1 MNQHC
6 FISLEHIRKEYDLP
20 EKFTFPFSYEPHPL
34 AIYAVEDLKC
44 RIATIHD
51 RDNPDEKYATRQG
64 VGKMFG
70 VLIVT
75 DSENKL
81 GYLSAFSGKWGEL
94 NHYEGFV
101 PPIFDTL
108 DPSGFYKIEEAE
120 TNVINQKISDIENSI
135 SYLDAKSNL
144 EKTKKDAEIK
154 IKNLKAL
161 IKTEKA
167 IRAQKRIDFKL
178 LLQDS
183 ELENA
188 LKSLDDQSIALSYQL
203 KHLQENNNIA
213 LNAAN
218 ASLQY
223 FEQQINELKSA
234 RKAKSGLLQKRLFEC
249 YNFLNARGETKNLID
264 IFGITDETTPPS
276 GAGECAA
283 PKLLQF
289 AFAHH
294 LKPIVMAEFWYGNS
308 PQSEIRKHGLYY
320 PACNSKCKPILAHM
334 LGATETDPNP
344 MLINPAFGRDLPVIY
359 EDAQIIIVN
368 KPTEFLSVPGKEIS
382 DSVYTRIL
390 AAYPDIT
397 GPVIIHRLDMSTS
410 GIMILARDKDS
421 HFHIQNQFIR
431 HKITK
436 KYIALLDG
444 IVKSEA
450 GTINLPLRVDLDD
463 RPRQVVCHTYGK
475 ESITKWE
482 RLEIKKNQTRIAFY
496 PQTGRT
502 HQLRVHSAHQLGL
515 GIPIVGD
522 DLYGARADRLF
533 LHAAAIS
540 FIHPST
546 KQKMN
551 IEVDAPF

>member
-1 MNQHC
+1 
-6 FISLEHIRKEYDLP
+6 L
-20 EKFTFPFSYEPHPL
+20 
-34 AIYAVEDLKC
+34 
-44 RIATIHD
+44 
-51 RDNPDEKYATRQG
+51 DN
-64 VGKMFG
+64 
-70 VLIVT
+70 
-75 DSENKL
+75 
-81 GYLSAFSGKWGEL
+81 
-94 NHYEGFV
+94 
-101 PPIFDTL
+101 
-108 DPSGFYKIEEAE
+108 
-120 TNVINQKISDIENSI
+120 
-135 SYLDAKSNL
+135 
-144 EKTKKDAEIK
+144 
-154 IKNLKAL
+154 
-161 IKTEKA
+161 
-167 IRAQKRIDFKL
+167 
-178 LLQDS
+178 
-183 ELENA
+183 
-188 LKSLDDQSIALSYQL
+188 QSIALSYQL
-203 KHLQENNNIA
+203 KHLQEKNDIA
-213 LNAAN
+213 LRAAN
-218 ASLQY
+218 TSLQV

-234 RKAKSGLLQKRLFEC
+234 RRAKSGLLQKRLFEC
-249 YNFLNARGETKNLID
+249 YNFLNARGETRNLID

-289 AFAHH
+289 AFAHQ
-294 LKPIVMAEFWYGNS
+294 LKPIAMAEFWYGNS

-334 LGATETDPNP
+334 LSATETDPNP
-344 MLINPAFGRDLPVIY
+344 MLINPAFGRELPIIY

-444 IVKSEA
+444 IVKSDA

-475 ESITKWE
+475 ASITKWE
-482 RLEIKKNQTRIAFY
+482 RLEIKKNQTRVAFY

-502 HQLRVHSAHQLGL
+502 HQLRVHAAHQLGL
-515 GIPIVGD
+515 GIPIIGD
-522 DLYGARADRLF
+522 DLYGSRADRLF